1 MENWQYLVGAYS
13 VAWLGVV
20 WFILI
25 NGKKQQVLEKKIAD
39 LEARYIDKKNPDS
52 TR

>member
-1 MENWQYLVGAYS
+1 MDNWQYLVGAYS

-39 LEARYIDKKNPDS
+39 LEARYIDTPSPDS